1 MCEYIHNIQEF
12 IHNIIIFEESVNLE
26 NCYDIY
32 DQNANFFTFNKKS
45 MFLVRKS

>member
-1 MCEYIHNIQEF
+1 MCEDIHNIQEF

-32 DQNANFFTFNKKS
+32 DQNANFFHIQQEKHVCS
-45 MFLVRKS
+45 S